1 MTSSP
6 HTHILLPPHRV
17 GRTARA
23 GREGW
28 SLSFVTQ
35 YDVQLVHAIED
46 LIGKKLE
53 AYEAP
58 EREVLKEITRVYA
71 ARRLATLRVADE
83 EEQASLRPGQ
93 QRQAQERRERKKI
106 AAAARPREEDWL
118 RGPKR
123 ERADE

>member
-1 MTSSP
+1 M
-6 HTHILLPPHRV
+6 
-17 GRTARA
+17 
-23 GREGW
+23 
-28 SLSFVTQ
+28 TQ